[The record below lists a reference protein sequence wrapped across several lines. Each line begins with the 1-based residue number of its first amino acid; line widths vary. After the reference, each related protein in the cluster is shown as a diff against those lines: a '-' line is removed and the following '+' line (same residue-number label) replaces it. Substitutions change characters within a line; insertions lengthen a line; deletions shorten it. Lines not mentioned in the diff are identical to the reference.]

1 MIVKNIH
8 KYIYV
13 FVMKDVKKKKDKK
26 YVTTYIKSIDE
37 VICCR
42 YNIYLAPVA

>member
-13 FVMKDVKKKKDKK
+13 FVMKVVKKKKDKK
-26 YVTTYIKSIDE
+26 IRDYVY
-37 VICCR
+37 
-42 YNIYLAPVA
+42 